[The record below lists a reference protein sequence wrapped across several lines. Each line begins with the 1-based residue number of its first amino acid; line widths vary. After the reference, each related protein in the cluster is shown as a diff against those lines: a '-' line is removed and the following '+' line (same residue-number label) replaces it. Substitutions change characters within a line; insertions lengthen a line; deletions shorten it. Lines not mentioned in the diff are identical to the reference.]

1 MSQVR
6 PPDFLAIYAQVQ
18 PEKPAVI
25 DDRKGGSVQSW
36 SYAELNRQAN
46 RLANALLG
54 LGLRPRDK
62 VVWCGQNS
70 LGVVRVIHATRK
82 IGATA
87 VPLNYRLAPEEMA
100 YVTDNCD
107 AVVIYA
113 DAEYADAFAKI
124 RGEIPKVR
132 QVLVFDGAPAQ
143 GQLSVEKLL
152 AESSDAEPVVEMADA
167 AGTMIY
173 TSGTTGKP
181 KGALRTGAGDPDQQ
195 RRMLELIGYRPDDVY
210 ISTGPL
216 YHSGPGGF
224 MAIAAA
230 LGNTVVV
237 QRKFDPEDWLRL
249 VDKYEVTS
257 TFSAPTPIRMITS
270 LPAQVKAKYDRSSMR
285 VMIANAAPWSFALK
299 LAYLADF
306 PEESLW
312 EVYGSTELGVNCI
325 LEPKDQRRKPGS
337 CGKPSPGVEVALFD
351 DAGNRITQPNQPGEL
366 AVRSKSVFSTYYKAQ
381 EKYES
386 NRRGDFLTVG
396 DVAYFDEEGFF
407 FICDRKADMVIS
419 GGMNIYP
426 AEIESALDHHP
437 EIYDVAVIGIPS
449 EEWGESVHAIV
460 VPAPGSALTP
470 EGVSAYAREHLAS
483 YKIPRSVSFAPE
495 IPRNASGKILKRE
508 LRAPF
513 WKGQSR
519 QVG

>member
-1 MSQVR
+1 MTQVR
-6 PPDFLAIYAQVQ
+6 PPDFLAVYAQVQ
-18 PEKPAVI
+18 PDKPAAI
-25 DDRKGGSVQSW
+25 DDRKGGAVAAW

-46 RLANALLG
+46 RLANAMQG
-54 LGLRPRDK
+54 LGVRPRDK
-62 VVWCGQNS
+62 LVWCGQNS
-70 LGVVRVIHATRK
+70 LGVVRVMHATRK
-82 IGATA
+82 LGATA
-87 VPLNYRLAPEEMA
+87 VPLNYRLSPEEMA

-107 AVVIYA
+107 AVAIYT
-113 DAEYADAFAKI
+113 DAEFADAFAKI
-124 RGEIPKVR
+124 RSEIPKVR
-132 QVLVFDGAPAQ
+132 HVLVFDGAPAQ
-143 GQLSVEKLL
+143 GQLAVEKLL
-152 AESSDAEPVVEMADA
+152 ADGSDAEPVIELAEA

-181 KGALRTGAGDPDQQ
+181 KGALRSGAGDPEQT
-195 RRMLELIGYRPDDVY
+195 RRMLELIGYGPSDVY
-210 ISTGPL
+210 LTCGPL

-224 MAIAAA
+224 MGIAAA

-249 VDKYEVTS
+249 VDQYRVTS
-257 TFSAPTPIRMITS
+257 TFSAPTPIRMICN
-270 LPAQVKAKYDRSSMR
+270 LPAEVKARYDRSSMR

-299 LAYLADF
+299 LQYLADF

-337 CGKPSPGVEVALFD
+337 CGKPSPGVEIALFD
-351 DAGNRITQPNQPGEL
+351 DAGNRVTEPNQPGEL
-366 AVRSKSVFSTYYKAQ
+366 AVRSKGVFSTYYKAQ
-381 EKYES
+381 EKFDS

-426 AEIESALDHHP
+426 AEIESSLEHHP
-437 EIYDVAVIGIPS
+437 QIFDVAVIGIPS
-449 EEWGESVHAIV
+449 EQWGESVHAIV
-460 VPAPGSALTP
+460 VPAPGSALT
-470 EGVSAYAREHLAS
+470 VDDVIAYAREHLAS